1 LASALFFHLPLFLA
15 IVLPEVQAF
24 KKKNNKQIQ
33 KKLKQKKV
41 LKSPSKAA
49 KVLVST
55 FGNLV
60 SIHIHKAD

>member
-33 KKLKQKKV
+33 KRIEMKKKV
-41 LKSPSKAA
+41 LKSRCKAA
-49 KVLVST
+49 KVLV
-55 FGNLV
+55 LA
-60 SIHIHKAD
+60 I